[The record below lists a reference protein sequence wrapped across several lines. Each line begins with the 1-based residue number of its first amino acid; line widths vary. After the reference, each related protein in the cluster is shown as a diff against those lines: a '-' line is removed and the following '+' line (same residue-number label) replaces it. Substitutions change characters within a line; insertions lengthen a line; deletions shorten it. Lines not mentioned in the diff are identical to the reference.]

1 MTNRITKTRVSF
13 SALLIAS
20 TIAIGCGDDPSPGTP
35 GAGGSGGSTGL
46 GGSSGLA
53 GMGGGGAGGDGSVA
67 GAAGTGTTG
76 VAGEGGGGSGG
87 TGGSSAGAGGG
98 GSGGTGASAGGGG
111 SGGAGGDPLLG
122 VLTPVEV
129 TKVHAMSPLPA
140 VPADSTNQYADNS
153 AAATLGQ
160 KLFFDKR
167 YSGPLTV
174 ADDMT
179 NGGLGAAGEAGK
191 IACASCHLARGLDD
205 QRSRPNN
212 VSLGADFLSR
222 NALPIVNS
230 SFYRWTNWGG
240 RFAAPWELPIAV
252 VENAKNM
259 NGDRMRVL
267 HLVFDKYKADYEA
280 VFGALEP
287 TIGTDAVRFPAS
299 AKPKATGAADG
310 PWEMMADADRTIA
323 NRVFVNFAKALEAYQ
338 RQLVSRNAPFD
349 KFVAGDAAM
358 LATSEVRGLKLFIG
372 KAGCVGCHSGPHL
385 SDGLFHNIGVAQTGA
400 HVPAAD
406 NGRFADITP
415 LLASGMNV
423 DSVFSDDRASGRLTG
438 LTATPPDD
446 TKAAFRTPS
455 LRGVAETGP
464 YMHAGQLATL
474 EDVVAFYDR
483 GGDTPSA
490 GTKEAAI
497 KRLSLTSLE
506 RADLVAFLRTLSG
519 DAVPAALVTDTS
531 AP

>member
-1 MTNRITKTRVSF
+1 MTNRITSTRVSF

-20 TIAIGCGDDPSPGTP
+20 AIGCGSDPSPGTP
-35 GAGGSGGSTGL
+35 GAAGSGGSTGMA
-46 GGSSGLA
+46 GASGLA
-53 GMGGGGAGGDGSVA
+53 GMGGSGEGGDGGLA

-76 VAGEGGGGSGG
+76 TAGTGGGGSGG
-87 TGGSSAGAGGG
+87 GAAAAGGSAAGAGGG
-98 GSGGTGASAGGGG
+98 GSGGAA
-111 SGGAGGDPLLG
+111 GDPLIT
-122 VLTPVEV
+122 VLTGTEV
-129 TKVHAMSPLPA
+129 TKVHGLSPLPA
-140 VPADSTNQYADNS
+140 VPADSTNQYADNA

-167 YSGPLTV
+167 YSGPLAV
-174 ADDMT
+174 ADDTM
-179 NGGLGAAGEAGK
+179 NGGLGAVGDAGK

-240 RFAAPWELPIAV
+240 RFAAQWELPIAV

-267 HLVFDKYKADYEA
+267 HLIFDKYKAEYEA

-287 TIGTDAVRFPAS
+287 AIGTDAVRFPAS
-299 AKPKATGAADG
+299 AKPKPAGGVDG
-310 PWEMMADADRTIA
+310 PWEMMTDADRTIA
-323 NRVFVNFAKALEAYQ
+323 NRVFVNFAKALQAYQ

-349 KFVAGDAAM
+349 KFVAGDIDM
-358 LATSEVRGLKLFIG
+358 MATNEIRGLKLFLG
-372 KAGCVGCHSGPHL
+372 KAGCASCHSGPHL
-385 SDGLFHNIGVAQTGA
+385 SDGMFHNIGVAQTGA

-406 NGRFADITP
+406 NGRFADIP
-415 LLASGMNV
+415 GLVASAMNV
-423 DSVFSDDRASGRLTG
+423 DGVYSDDRLTGRLTG

-490 GTKEAAI
+490 GTKDTLI
-497 KRLSLTSLE
+497 KRLSLTTLE

-519 DAVPAALVTDTS
+519 DAVPAALVVDTS

>member
-1 MTNRITKTRVSF
+1 MTTRLTRTRASF
-13 SALLIAS
+13 SALLIA
-20 TIAIGCGDDPSPGTP
+20 TAIGCSESSSGTP
-35 GAGGSGGSTGL
+35 GAGGSAGGSTGL
-46 GGSSGLA
+46 GGASGLA
-53 GMGGGGAGGDGSVA
+53 GTGGSGTAGDGSGGDGSTA
-67 GAAGTGTTG
+67 GGAGTGT
-76 VAGEGGGGSGG
+76 AG
-87 TGGSSAGAGGG
+87 TGGGNA
-98 GSGGTGASAGGGG
+98 GTGAGAT
-111 SGGAGGDPLLG
+111 GGAAGDPLLG
-122 VLTPVEV
+122 VLTTMEV
-129 TKVHAMSPLPA
+129 AKAHTLSPLPT
-140 VPADSTNQYADNS
+140 VPANATNQYADNE

-167 YSGPLTV
+167 YSGPLAV
-174 ADDMT
+174 ADDMM

-191 IACASCHLARGLDD
+191 IACASCHLGRGLDD

-267 HLVFDKYKADYEA
+267 HLIFDKYKAEYEA

-287 TIGTDAVRFPAS
+287 AIGTDAARFPAS
-299 AKPKATGAADG
+299 AKPKAAGGVDG
-310 PWEMMADADRTIA
+310 PWEMMTDADRTIA

-338 RQLVSRNAPFD
+338 RRLVSRNAPFD
-349 KFVAGDAAM
+349 KFVAGDVTM
-358 LATSEVRGLKLFIG
+358 LATSEVRGLKLFMG

-385 SDGLFHNIGVAQTGA
+385 SDGAFHNIGVAQTGA

-423 DSVFSDDRASGRLTG
+423 DSVYSDDRQSGRLTG

-474 EDVVAFYDR
+474 DDVVAFYDR

-490 GTKEAAI
+490 GTKDPSI
-497 KRLSLTSLE
+497 KRLSLTALE

-519 DAVPAALVTDTS
+519 DALPMALVTDTS

>member
-1 MTNRITKTRVSF
+1 MTTRLTRTHASF
-13 SALLIAS
+13 SALLIA
-20 TIAIGCGDDPSPGTP
+20 TAIGCGESSPGTP
-35 GAGGSGGSTGL
+35 GAGGSTGL
-46 GGSSGLA
+46 GGASGLA
-53 GMGGGGAGGDGSVA
+53 GMGGSGSGGDGSVA
-67 GAAGTGTTG
+67 GGAGTGTTG
-76 VAGEGGGGSGG
+76 TAGAGSAGTGAGGGNAGTGGGG
-87 TGGSSAGAGGG
+87 TGG
-98 GSGGTGASAGGGG
+98 
-111 SGGAGGDPLLG
+111 DPLIGL
-122 VLTPVEV
+122 LTAVEAAKAH
-129 TKVHAMSPLPA
+129 TLSPLPA
-140 VPADSTNQYADNS
+140 VPANSTNQYADNE

-174 ADDMT
+174 ADDMM

-191 IACASCHLARGLDD
+191 IACASCHLGRGLDD

-222 NALPIVNS
+222 NALAIVNS

-259 NGDRMRVL
+259 NGDRMRVV
-267 HLVFDKYKADYEA
+267 HLIFDKYKADYEA
-280 VFGALEP
+280 VFGTLEP
-287 TIGTDAVRFPAS
+287 AIGTDAIRFPAS
-299 AKPKATGAADG
+299 AKPKAMGAADG
-310 PWEMMADADRTIA
+310 PWEMMTDADRTIA

-338 RQLVSRNAPFD
+338 RRLVSRNAPFD
-349 KFVAGDAAM
+349 KFVAGDVGM
-358 LATSEVRGLKLFIG
+358 LATAEVRGLKLFMG

-385 SDGLFHNIGVAQTGA
+385 SDGAFHNIGVAQTGA

-406 NGRFADITP
+406 NGRFADIPP

-423 DSVFSDDRASGRLTG
+423 DSVFSDDRQSGRLAG
-438 LTATPPDD
+438 LTATPPED

-464 YMHAGQLATL
+464 YMHTGQLATL
-474 EDVVAFYDR
+474 DDVVAFYDR
-483 GGDTPSA
+483 GGDTPTA
-490 GTKEAAI
+490 GTKDTLI
-497 KRLSLTSLE
+497 TRLSLTALE

-519 DAVPAALVTDTS
+519 DAVPTALVTDTS

>member
-1 MTNRITKTRVSF
+1 MTNRTMNARISF
-13 SALLIAS
+13 SALLLIA
-20 TIAIGCGDDPSPGTP
+20 TAIGCGDSSPGTP
-35 GAGGSGGSTGL
+35 GAGGSNGGAGS
-46 GGSSGLA
+46 GGGGGGLA
-53 GMGGGGAGGDGSVA
+53 GMGGDGSLA
-67 GAAGTGTTG
+67 GMGGTGTTG
-76 VAGEGGGGSGG
+76 
-87 TGGSSAGAGGG
+87 TAGGG
-98 GSGGTGASAGGGG
+98 AGTG
-111 SGGAGGDPLLG
+111 SGGAGGDPLIG
-122 VLTPVEV
+122 VLTPDEAAAVR
-129 TKVHAMSPLPA
+129 TMSPLPA
-140 VPADSTNQYADNS
+140 VPANSTNQYADNP

-167 YSGPLTV
+167 YSGPLAV
-174 ADDMT
+174 GDDMT
-179 NGGLGAAGEAGK
+179 NGGLGPMGEAGK

-240 RFAAPWELPIAV
+240 RFAAPWELPLAV
-252 VENAKNM
+252 VENARNM
-259 NGDRMRVL
+259 NGDRMRVV
-267 HLVFDKYKADYEA
+267 HLIFDKYKADYEA

-287 TIGTDAVRFPAS
+287 AIGTDAARFPAS
-299 AKPKATGAADG
+299 AKPKPAGGVDG
-310 PWEMMADADRTIA
+310 PWEMMTDADRTIA

-349 KFVAGDAAM
+349 RFVGGRTEM
-358 LATSEVRGLKLFIG
+358 LATSELRGLKLFVG
-372 KAGCVGCHSGPHL
+372 KAGCAECHSGPHL
-385 SDGLFHNIGVAQTGA
+385 SDGKFHNIGVAQTGA

-406 NGRFADITP
+406 NGRFADVPP
-415 LLASGMNV
+415 LVASGMNV
-423 DSVFSDDRASGRLTG
+423 NSVWSDDTESGRLTG

-446 TKAAFRTPS
+446 WKAAFRTPS

-483 GGDTPSA
+483 GGDTPAA
-490 GTKEAAI
+490 GTKDVLI
-497 KRLSLTSLE
+497 KRLSLTTLE

-519 DAVPAALVTDTS
+519 DAVPAALLVDTS

>member
-1 MTNRITKTRVSF
+1 MS
-13 SALLIAS
+13 
-20 TIAIGCGDDPSPGTP
+20 
-35 GAGGSGGSTGL
+35 GS
-46 GGSSGLA
+46 
-53 GMGGGGAGGDGSVA
+53 GGDGSMAGTTGTA
-67 GAAGTGTTG
+67 GAGSAGTG
-76 VAGEGGGGSGG
+76 AGGGNAGTGGGG
-87 TGGSSAGAGGG
+87 TGGS
-98 GSGGTGASAGGGG
+98 
-111 SGGAGGDPLLG
+111 DPLVG
-122 VLTPVEV
+122 VLTPAEAAKAH
-129 TKVHAMSPLPA
+129 TLSPLPA
-140 VPADSTNQYADNS
+140 VPANSTNQYADNE

-174 ADDMT
+174 ADDMM

-191 IACASCHLARGLDD
+191 IACASCHLGRGLDD

-267 HLVFDKYKADYEA
+267 HLIFDKYKAEYEA

-287 TIGTDAVRFPAS
+287 AIGTDAVRFPAS
-299 AKPKATGAADG
+299 AKPKAAGAVDG
-310 PWEMMADADRTIA
+310 PWEMMTDADRTIA

-338 RQLVSRNAPFD
+338 RRLVSRNAPFD
-349 KFVAGDAAM
+349 KFVDGDVTM
-358 LATSEVRGLKLFIG
+358 LATSEVRGFKLFVG
-372 KAGCVGCHSGPHL
+372 KAGCVGCHTGPHL
-385 SDGLFHNIGVAQTGA
+385 SDGAFHNIGVAQTGA

-406 NGRFADITP
+406 NGRFADVPP

-438 LTATPPDD
+438 LTATPADD

-474 EDVVAFYDR
+474 DDVVAFYDR

-490 GTKEAAI
+490 GTKDVLI
-497 KRLSLTSLE
+497 KRLSLTALE

-519 DAVPAALVTDTS
+519 DAVPMALVTDTS

>member
-1 MTNRITKTRVSF
+1 MTTRLTRTRASF
-13 SALLIAS
+13 SALLIA
-20 TIAIGCGDDPSPGTP
+20 TAIGCGESSSGTP
-35 GAGGSGGSTGL
+35 GAGGSTGL
-46 GGSSGLA
+46 GGASGIA
-53 GMGGGGAGGDGSVA
+53 GMGGGGEGGDGSVA
-67 GAAGTGTTG
+67 GTAGNGTTGSAGTGG
-76 VAGEGGGGSGG
+76 VGG
-87 TGGSSAGAGGG
+87 TGAGGSNAGAGGG
-98 GSGGTGASAGGGG
+98 GTGG
-111 SGGAGGDPLLG
+111 SDPLLG
-122 VLTPVEV
+122 VLTPAEAAKAR
-129 TKVHAMSPLPA
+129 TLAPLPA
-140 VPADSTNQYADNS
+140 VPANSTNQYADNE

-167 YSGPLTV
+167 YSGPLAV
-174 ADDMT
+174 ADDMM

-191 IACASCHLARGLDD
+191 IACASCHLGRGLDD

-267 HLVFDKYKADYEA
+267 HLMFDKYKAEYEA

-287 TIGTDAVRFPAS
+287 AIGTDAVRFPAS
-299 AKPKATGAADG
+299 AKPKAAGAVDG
-310 PWEMMADADRTIA
+310 PWEMMTDADRTIA

-338 RQLVSRNAPFD
+338 RRLVSRNAPFD
-349 KFVAGDAAM
+349 KFVTGDVGM
-358 LATSEVRGLKLFIG
+358 LATSEVRGFKLFVG

-385 SDGLFHNIGVAQTGA
+385 SDGAFHNIGVAQTGA

-406 NGRFADITP
+406 NGRFADVTP

-474 EDVVAFYDR
+474 DDVVAFYDR

-490 GTKEAAI
+490 GTKDTAI
-497 KRLSLTSLE
+497 KRLSLTALE